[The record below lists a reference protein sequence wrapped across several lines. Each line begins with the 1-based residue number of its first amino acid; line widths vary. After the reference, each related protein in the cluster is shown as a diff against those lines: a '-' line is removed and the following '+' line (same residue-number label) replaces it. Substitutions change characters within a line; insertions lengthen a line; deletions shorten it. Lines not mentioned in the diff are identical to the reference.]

1 MDHNPKFTYLSLQL
15 NHFLKNEFPIPNYQF
30 FFGWLRDPMDFGS
43 SIYLSKYCGLQIGF
57 FLLREMLID
66 RYKTWLSLLPK
77 VFINNKGFM
86 CPNRMPQYY
95 SFTIMVKFRYIYSRV
110 CQ

>member
-1 MDHNPKFTYLSLQL
+1 
-15 NHFLKNEFPIPNYQF
+15 
-30 FFGWLRDPMDFGS
+30 MDFGS

-66 RYKTWLSLLPK
+66 RYRTWLSLLPK

-95 SFTIMVKFRYIYSRV
+95 SFTIMVKFRYIYSSV
-110 CQ
+110 SMTFWLLATWPIVIKLLFPS